1 MDNYSA
7 DTLDAGPYYMD
18 AQETMM
24 SVKGDWKRPCCTTRQ
39 EQDLR
44 ERYARTDMTR
54 AQFDRAYNKLEKQ
67 GLIQR
72 NGRILK

>member
-1 MDNYSA
+1 
-7 DTLDAGPYYMD
+7 
-18 AQETMM
+18 M
-24 SVKGDWKRPCCTTRQ
+24 SVKGDWPRPHSTTRQ

-54 AQFDRAYNKLEKQ
+54 AQFDRAFKKLKKQ

-72 NGRILK
+72 NGISLQGGRRGR